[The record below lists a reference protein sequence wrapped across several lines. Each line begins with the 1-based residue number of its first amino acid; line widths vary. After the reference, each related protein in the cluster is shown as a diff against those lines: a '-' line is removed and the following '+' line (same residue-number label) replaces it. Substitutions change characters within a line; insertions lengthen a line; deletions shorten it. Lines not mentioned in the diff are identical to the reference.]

1 LDERLGGWR
10 QEGVYRMGE
19 SFHGLLKFARVGR
32 PIRKEIAMKSI
43 FIGNLDFSTTE
54 DQLRALFAA
63 HGAVETVTLVRDRD
77 TGQPRGFAFLE
88 MTNDSEAEKA
98 IQALNGSAL
107 GSGKLTVN
115 EARPKAASDRGSDL
129 RKREHRRNRF

>member
-1 LDERLGGWR
+1 
-10 QEGVYRMGE
+10 
-19 SFHGLLKFARVGR
+19 
-32 PIRKEIAMKSI
+32 MKNI

-63 HGAVETVTLVRDRD
+63 HGAVETVTIVRDRD

-98 IQALNGSAL
+98 IQALNGTLL
-107 GSGKLTVN
+107 GGRTLTLN
-115 EARPKAASDRGSDL
+115 EARPKLVSDRGADL
-129 RKREHRRNRF
+129 QKREHRLNRF

>member
-1 LDERLGGWR
+1 
-10 QEGVYRMGE
+10 
-19 SFHGLLKFARVGR
+19 
-32 PIRKEIAMKSI
+32 MKNI

-63 HGAVETVTLVRDRD
+63 HGAVETVTLVTDRD

-98 IQALNGSAL
+98 IQALNGTLL
-107 GSGKLTVN
+107 GGRTLTIE
-115 EARPKAASDRGSDL
+115 EARPKVVSDRGGDL
-129 RKREHRRNRF
+129 QKREHRLNRF

>member
-1 LDERLGGWR
+1 M
-10 QEGVYRMGE
+10 QEGC
-19 SFHGLLKFARVGR
+19 SLTGLR
-32 PIRKEIAMKSI
+32 EIAMKNI

-63 HGAVETVTLVRDRD
+63 HGAVETVTIVRDRD

-98 IQALNGSAL
+98 IQALNGTAL
-107 GSGKLTVN
+107 GGGKLTIN
-115 EARPKAASDRGSDL
+115 EARPKLASNRGSEL
-129 RKREHRRNRF
+129 RKREHRLNRF

>member
-1 LDERLGGWR
+1 
-10 QEGVYRMGE
+10 
-19 SFHGLLKFARVGR
+19 
-32 PIRKEIAMKSI
+32 MKNI
-43 FIGNLDFSTTE
+43 YIGSLDFNTTE

-63 HGAVETVTLVRDRD
+63 HGAVETVTIVRDRD
-77 TGQPRGFAFLE
+77 TGRPRGFAFLE

>member
-1 LDERLGGWR
+1 
-10 QEGVYRMGE
+10 
-19 SFHGLLKFARVGR
+19 
-32 PIRKEIAMKSI
+32 MKSMY
-43 FIGNLDFSTTE
+43 IGNLDFSTTE

-98 IQALNGSAL
+98 IQALNGTLL
-107 GSGKLTVN
+107 GGRTLTIN
-115 EARPKAASDRGSDL
+115 EARPKLASNRGGDL
-129 RKREHRRNRF
+129 QKREHLLNRF

>member
-1 LDERLGGWR
+1 
-10 QEGVYRMGE
+10 
-19 SFHGLLKFARVGR
+19 
-32 PIRKEIAMKSI
+32 MKNI

-63 HGAVETVTLVRDRD
+63 HGAVETVTIVRDRD

-98 IQALNGSAL
+98 IQAPERHG
-107 GSGKLTVN
+107 
-115 EARPKAASDRGSDL
+115 PW
-129 RKREHRRNRF
+129 RRQADH